1 MRTNLVAFFAAAM
14 LAVTLSVPATAQD
27 NTKDGVVASVNGI
40 PVYNSEISMLFQ
52 SLPDQYKRMPMQ
64 VLFPQLV
71 DAVID
76 RKIVSQIAEK
86 EGLLADET
94 VRKRLTFTRDSI
106 LQDVYLGRK
115 IKAEISEAKLRK
127 IYEEE
132 SANLKPEEEVHARHI
147 LLKTEDEAKAVVAEL
162 DKGADFA
169 ELAKTKST
177 GPSGPRGGDL
187 GFFERKTMVPEFAT
201 AAFAMKAGEYTKTAV
216 KTDFGW
222 HVIKV
227 EARRPGK
234 KPTFEEASPDIQA
247 RETQKF
253 SVALMTKL
261 RSEAD
266 IKRFNE
272 KGEEVKPGAK
282 PAEGE
287 KAAPEKN

>member
-1 MRTNLVAFFAAAM
+1 MRTYFVAIFAAAM
-14 LAVTLSVPATAQD
+14 LAVSLPVPATAQD
-27 NTKDGVVASVNGI
+27 NTKDDVVASVNGT
-40 PVYNSEISMLFQ
+40 PVYSSEINMLFQ

-64 VLFPQLV
+64 MLFPQLV

-106 LQDVYLGRK
+106 LQDMYLGKK
-115 IKAEISEAKLRK
+115 IQAEFSEAKLRK

-132 SANLKPEEEVHARHI
+132 SANVKPEEEIHARHI
-147 LLKTEDEAKAVVAEL
+147 LLKTEEEAKAVIAEL

-169 ELAKTKST
+169 ELAKSKST

-187 GFFERKTMVPEFAT
+187 GFFERKTMVPAFAT
-201 AAFAMKAGEYTKTAV
+201 AAFAMKVGEYSKAAV

-234 KPTFEEASPDIQA
+234 KPTFEEASPEIRA

-253 SVALMTKL
+253 SVELMTKL

-272 KGEEVKPGAK
+272 KGEEVKPEAK

-287 KAAPEKN
+287 KAKTE